1 MVNNLVLDKVK
12 LDSVVDLDGRVGVS
26 DGSSV
31 VGNEVGDTLGAELV
45 LSDLEELEGGFL
57 GGDSV
62 DGESTLDVVEESE
75 VLARLFDRDDVWL

>member
-1 MVNNLVLDKVK
+1 VVNNLVLDKVK
-12 LDSVVDLDGRVGVS
+12 LDSVIDLDGRVGVS
-26 DGSSV
+26 DSSSV

-62 DGESTLDVVEESE
+62 DGESTLDVVKESE
-75 VLARLFDRDDVWL
+75 VLARLFDRDDVY

>member
-1 MVNNLVLDKVK
+1 VVNNLVLDKVK

-26 DGSSV
+26 DSSSV

-62 DGESTLDVVEESE
+62 DGESTLDVVKESE
-75 VLARLFDRDDVWL
+75 VLARLFDRDDVY